1 MVSKM
6 NEIII
11 RPVVSKKDEKIF
23 LLFPYK
29 VIYKDDKNWATPLYQ
44 DRKKLIDK
52 NKNPF
57 YKHADAEFYIAEKN
71 GFIVGRIGAI
81 VNFNHNKEHNDKIGF
96 FGFFECIND
105 QLVANKLFDKAKEFL
120 LARGLTQMRGP
131 ANPSVNDEYG
141 LLINAF
147 DKPAV
152 VMMTY
157 NPDYYLSLIENYGFK
172 KEKDLFAYLIKK
184 ETVFTEKFLRVS
196 KLLKKR
202 NSVSI
207 RTMEMK
213 NFNNEVEEIKK
224 IYNIAWAKNWGA
236 IPMTEDEINLMAK
249 DLKLIIVPE
258 LVLFAERNG
267 KTIGFSLSI
276 PDINIAL
283 KFNKSGNLLTG
294 LYHLLTKK
302 KKIDLVR
309 VIVLGVLPEYQTS
322 GVAALLFY
330 ESAQNA
336 MKLGYNFGEASWIL
350 EDNLM
355 MNRAAE
361 ALKGERYKTYRIYQ
375 MDI

>member
-1 MVSKM
+1 
-6 NEIII
+6 
-11 RPVVSKKDEKIF
+11 
-23 LLFPYK
+23 
-29 VIYKDDKNWATPLYQ
+29 
-44 DRKKLIDK
+44 
-52 NKNPF
+52 
-57 YKHADAEFYIAEKN
+57 
-71 GFIVGRIGAI
+71 
-81 VNFNHNKEHNDKIGF
+81 
-96 FGFFECIND
+96 
-105 QLVANKLFDKAKEFL
+105 
-120 LARGLTQMRGP
+120 MRGP

-294 LYHLLTKK
+294 LYHLLTKRK
-302 KKIDLVR
+302 K
-309 VIVLGVLPEYQTS
+309 
-322 GVAALLFY
+322 
-330 ESAQNA
+330 
-336 MKLGYNFGEASWIL
+336 
-350 EDNLM
+350 
-355 MNRAAE
+355 
-361 ALKGERYKTYRIYQ
+361 
-375 MDI
+375 

>member
-71 GFIVGRIGAI
+71 GVIVGRIGAI

-105 QLVANKLFDKAKEFL
+105 QQVANKLFDKAKEFL

-249 DLKLIIVPE
+249 DLKPIVVPE

-276 PDINIAL
+276 PDVNIAL

-309 VIVLGVLPEYQTS
+309 VVVLGVLPEYQTS